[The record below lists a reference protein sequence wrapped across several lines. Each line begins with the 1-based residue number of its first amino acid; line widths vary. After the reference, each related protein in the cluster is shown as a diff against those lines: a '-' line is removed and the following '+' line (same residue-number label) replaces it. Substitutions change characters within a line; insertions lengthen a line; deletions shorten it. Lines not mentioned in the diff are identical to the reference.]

1 MLWGKGGWRQLLVE
15 VLSGLGEVS
24 ERRKVGRRHV
34 GRSGGTYVKQGN
46 GEMMNR
52 AYVAR
57 SLALK
62 RHSTWMNRGITM
74 AGRVVSRIVS
84 VGGGAWAI
92 HVMKERVVEREVR
105 HRSVAD
111 NLMTMRWSEIAG
123 VNESG

>member
-1 MLWGKGGWRQLLVE
+1 M
-15 VLSGLGEVS
+15 
-24 ERRKVGRRHV
+24 
-34 GRSGGTYVKQGN
+34 KQGN

-62 RHSTWMNRGITM
+62 RHSMWMNRGITM
-74 AGRVVSRIVS
+74 AGRVVSKIVS

-105 HRSVAD
+105 HRNAAD
-111 NLMTMRWSEIAG
+111 NLMMTRWSEIVD